1 MLRIAVITRYFPSSG
16 EPSQGRSLYQTLR
29 VLTRQAEVRVFFP
42 NASYPTLLRPRS
54 RTYRRLEASYSPP
67 DVRASYHDYPALP
80 GLSRPLNGWNAA
92 RVLLPAV
99 RGFAPDLILGCF
111 LYPEG
116 YAAVRIGKALSV
128 PVVAM
133 GIGSDIN
140 RIGDPVSAMQT
151 RAVLREADFL
161 VTVSGDLRLKA
172 IAMGARPE
180 KARAVV
186 NGCDLSVFHASDRL
200 DARRKLEIAP
210 DAEAVVYVGR
220 MDVRKGLRELVAA
233 AAALGKQRPR
243 LRVYLVGEGPDKP
256 LILSAIQASNAG
268 EYIHALPGCAF
279 DDVAVWM
286 AAADLVTLPSYM
298 EGCPN
303 VVLEALASGR
313 PVVATN
319 AGGTPE
325 ILSEECGRLAPPRDS
340 AALAQALAAVLDKS
354 WDAQAI
360 SARGSRSW
368 ETVAAE
374 LLEVFQLVASTQEGK
389 DAG

>member
-1 MLRIAVITRYFPSSG
+1 MKIAVITTYFPSSA
-16 EPSQGRSLYQTLR
+16 EPWQGRSLYQTLR
-29 VLTRQAEVRVFFP
+29 VLAREADVRVFFP
-42 NASYPTLLRPRS
+42 NSRYPSLLKPRS
-54 RTYRRLEASYSPP
+54 RSYGRPDASFGPP
-67 DVRASYHDYPALP
+67 DVRVSYHDYPALP
-80 GLSRPLNGWNAA
+80 VLSRPLNGWNAA

-99 RGFAPDLILGCF
+99 RAFAPDLIFSCF

-116 YAAVRIGKALSV
+116 YAAVRIGKALAV
-128 PVVAM
+128 PVAAM

-140 RIGDPVSAMQT
+140 RIGDPISAMRT
-151 RAVLREADFL
+151 RAVLREADFV

-180 KARAVV
+180 KIRAIV
-186 NGCDLSVFHASDRL
+186 NGCDLAVFHVRDRL
-200 DARRKLEIAP
+200 EARRRLEIDPA
-210 DAEAVVYVGR
+210 AEAVVYIGR

-233 AAALGKQRPR
+233 AAALGNERPR

-256 LILSAIQASNAG
+256 LIQSAIQASNAAS
-268 EYIHALPGCAF
+268 YIHALPGCGF

-313 PVVATN
+313 PVVTTN
-319 AGGTPE
+319 VGGIPE
-325 ILSEECGRLAPPRDS
+325 IFSEECGRLVAPRDS
-340 AALAQALAAVLDKS
+340 RALAQALAAVLDRS
-354 WDAQAI
+354 WDADAI

-374 LLEVFQLVASTQEGK
+374 LLEVFQSVESTQGGK
-389 DAG
+389 DAH